1 MTGFD
6 TTRFLTGLPIVAGA
20 IAVVVAV
27 AFLVAIRVG
36 RHSVID
42 IAWGFAFAVVAAT
55 SFAWSSGHGSVSI
68 RMLVLV
74 MTAAWGLRLA
84 GYIGSRQIGASE
96 DPRYDRMLSK
106 APGSRTAFAI
116 RKIYLTQG
124 VALLFVSLP
133 IQVAMYESG
142 AINALAVVGLVIWGI
157 GLFFESVGD
166 AQLVRFKRDPAN
178 KGKVM
183 DQGLWRYTR
192 HPNYFGDACVWWGIF
207 LVSASHWPGVLTVLS
222 PLAMN
227 FFLARGTGK
236 PILES
241 HMKSR
246 PGFSDYVNR
255 TSGFFP
261 LPPKTSSSR
270 D

>member
-6 TTRFLTGLPIVAGA
+6 TARFLTGLPLVAAA
-20 IAVVVAV
+20 ITVVVLATFAV
-27 AFLVAIRVG
+27 ALRVG

-42 IAWGFAFAVVAAT
+42 VAWGFAFAVVAAV
-55 SFAWSSGHGSVSI
+55 SFVWSSGHGSASI
-68 RMLVLV
+68 RVTILA
-74 MTAAWGLRLA
+74 MTALWGLRLA
-84 GYIGSRQIGASE
+84 GYIGLRQIGADE

-106 APGSRTAFAI
+106 APGSRTAFAA

-124 VALLFVSLP
+124 AAVLLVSLP
-133 IQVAMYESG
+133 IQVASYESG
-142 AINALAVVGLVIWGI
+142 SINVLAVVGIVIWGV

-166 AQLVRFKRDPAN
+166 AQLAVFKRNSAN

-207 LVSASHWPGVLTVLS
+207 VVSAAHWPGVLTVLS
-222 PLAMN
+222 PIAMTY
-227 FFLARGTGK
+227 FLTRGTGK
-236 PILES
+236 ATLEG
-241 HMKSR
+241 HMGSR
-246 PGFSDYVNR
+246 PGFQDYVTR

-261 LPPKTSSSR
+261 LPPKTSS
-270 D
+270 